1 MVVEFFEFTI
11 KTKKREEIIDI
22 TEKIEEI
29 LKKSKMGD
37 GMCLI
42 YVPHA
47 TAALIINEN
56 ADEKVKE
63 DILEWL
69 RKNIPTGIWRHDV
82 IDNNADAHIKSSLIG
97 CSQAIPFKNNRLLL
111 GTWQGIML
119 VELDGPRERKVYIVF
134 LK

>member
-22 TEKIEEI
+22 TEKVKDL
-29 LKKSKMGD
+29 LKKTNIKD
-37 GMCLI
+37 GICFL

-47 TAALIINEN
+47 TASLIINEN
-56 ADEKVKE
+56 ADENVKK
-63 DILEWL
+63 DILTWL
-69 RKNIPTGIWRHDV
+69 KKNVPYGIWLHDA
-82 IDNNADAHIKSSLIG
+82 IDNNADAHIKSSLLG
-97 CSQAIPFKNNRLLL
+97 CFQVIPIKNNHLLL